1 VAAWSTEAP
10 RGILHHRYEVDDQGH
25 VTAAQIVPPTSQN
38 QGAIEADL
46 AAFAPTI
53 LDLPHEE
60 ATRRLEMMIRAY
72 DPCISCA
79 THFLDLSILDQR
91 SGAGTG

>member
-1 VAAWSTEAP
+1 MTLSTPSSPPDLVAALSSSWFGA
-10 RGILHHRYEVDDQGH
+10 
-25 VTAAQIVPPTSQN
+25 VPQTSQN

-79 THFLDLSILDQR
+79 THFLGLSIVDQR